1 MCECVKTSDQA
12 LCGPTRGQTNCSRSF
27 RHDDVLGNMGLSG
40 RNFVE
45 KYENQATEMKR
56 SLLEF
61 MKAARVKITHNMNAD
76 TGSGADEDDL
86 EVKMTTAG
94 FPILPQIMH
103 KTLSKIDY
111 ERIIRAYLSQHYCEF
126 CCAIFHLGHP
136 SPTCYRSCDIKK
148 DQAGSI

>member
-1 MCECVKTSDQA
+1 MCECVKTSDRA
-12 LCGPTRGQTNCSRSF
+12 LCGLTRGQTNCSRSF

-40 RNFVE
+40 RKFVE

-94 FPILPQIMH
+94 FPILLKYAHII
-103 KTLSKIDY
+103 LS
-111 ERIIRAYLSQHYCEF
+111 
-126 CCAIFHLGHP
+126 
-136 SPTCYRSCDIKK
+136 
-148 DQAGSI
+148 